1 MVSLVTEHE
10 EGTMIHPEFTKILT
24 NDHLEQLRRDA
35 RVVRGYR
42 PRPVADT
49 SDVELRLCKVAD
61 DPQLERLA
69 ELSERAMPH
78 GRLVIAA
85 TRGQIVAALPLAGGE
100 ALRDPFARTAH
111 LLPLLELRATQLRD
125 PEPRRGLIPRYV
137 SLMRGSIHA

>member
-1 MVSLVTEHE
+1 
-10 EGTMIHPEFTKILT
+10 MIHPEFTKILA
-24 NDHLEQLRRDA
+24 NDRLEQLRRDA
-35 RVVRGYR
+35 RVVRGFR

-49 SDVELRLCKVAD
+49 RDVELRLCRIAD

-69 ELSERAMPH
+69 ALAERPLPS

-85 TRGQIVAALPLAGGE
+85 SAGQIVAALPLAGGP

-111 LLPLLELRATQLRD
+111 LMPLLELRAAQLRD
-125 PEPRRGLIPRYV
+125 PEPRRRLIPRYV

>member
-1 MVSLVTEHE
+1 
-10 EGTMIHPEFTKILT
+10 MIHPEFTKILT

-42 PRPVADT
+42 PRPIADT
-49 SDVELRLCKVAD
+49 SDVELRLCRVAD

-69 ELSERAMPH
+69 ELAERAMPH

-85 TRGQIVAALPLAGGE
+85 TGGRIVAALPLAGGD
-100 ALRDPFARTAH
+100 ALRDPFARTEH
-111 LLPLLELRATQLRD
+111 LMPLLALRAAQLRD
-125 PEPRRGLIPRYV
+125 PAPRRGLLPRYV

>member
-1 MVSLVTEHE
+1 
-10 EGTMIHPEFTKILT
+10 MIHPEFAKILA

-35 RVVRGYR
+35 RVVRRHR
-42 PRPVADT
+42 PRPVTDT
-49 SDVELRLCKVAD
+49 NDVELRLCRVAD

-69 ELSERAMPH
+69 ALSERAMPH

-85 TRGQIVAALPLAGGE
+85 TRGEIVAALPLAGGA

-111 LLPLLELRATQLRD
+111 LMPLLELRASQLRD

-137 SLMRGSIHA
+137 NLMRGSIHA

>member
-1 MVSLVTEHE
+1 
-10 EGTMIHPEFTKILT
+10 MIHPEFTKILA
-24 NDHLEQLRRDA
+24 NDRLEQLRRDA

-49 SDVELRLCKVAD
+49 SDVELRLCRAAD
-61 DPQLERLA
+61 DPQLDRLA
-69 ELSERAMPH
+69 ELSERALPQ

-111 LLPLLELRATQLRD
+111 LLPLLELRASQLRD
-125 PEPRRGLIPRYV
+125 PGPRRGLIPRYV

>member
-1 MVSLVTEHE
+1 
-10 EGTMIHPEFTKILT
+10 MIHPEFAKILA

-35 RVVRGYR
+35 RVVRRDR
-42 PRPVADT
+42 PRPITDT
-49 SDVELRLCKVAD
+49 NDVELRLCRVAD

-69 ELSERAMPH
+69 ALSERAMPH

-85 TRGQIVAALPLAGGE
+85 TRGEIVAALPLAGGA

-111 LLPLLELRATQLRD
+111 LMPLLELRASQLRD

-137 SLMRGSIHA
+137 NLMRGSIHA